1 MIVFIILKKI
11 YFAFS
16 RAERT
21 AFLAALVLALS
32 SSISIGA
39 ILLNQKTVVVPA
51 RGGSYTEGIIGQPA
65 HINPVTASTEAD
77 KSLVKLLFADLSELS
92 DKITVDKSGKIWDVR
107 LKENIRWSDGEKLTS
122 DDVIFTIQKIQDKDS
137 GSTLSSNWQGAGA
150 NRVSELELQITL
162 GKPYYFFLQ
171 NLRGLNVIPK
181 RLFAETPVGNWR
193 LSRYNLQPVSSG
205 PYAFDSYDVRE
216 DGFITAYHLKPNKF
230 YLSGSPLIN
239 EFNLEFFPNT
249 AKLIRAFNSG
259 QVDGFAIGSGEANGI
274 MRPYEAHNFSLP
286 SYYAIFFNQGQ
297 NLALQDKKVRQA
309 LSMATDREGLLNDI
323 LNGSGE
329 IRFGPFSQ
337 SLLSDTRNQTDDF
350 SPEAAGRI
358 LDDGGWIT
366 TSSTIRQKTIKG
378 AKVNL
383 EFSLAVP
390 QIPFLI
396 KTAERLQSD
405 WAKTGIKTDLIAMA
419 PEEISGDTVKN
430 RNYQAILFGNMPNPP
445 ADLFAFWHSSQ
456 RFYPGLN
463 LSLYNNKQ
471 ADGMI
476 TDIPQNRDDSKR
488 ILEIQDLNNLIAGDY
503 PAVFLYSPYYVY
515 FSRKDLQG
523 VRAGLLNDPV
533 DRFSGVT
540 GWYMK
545 TARSLK

>member
-1 MIVFIILKKI
+1 VFIILKKI

-16 RAERT
+16 RAERV
-21 AFLAALVLALS
+21 AFLTALILAFS
-32 SSISIGA
+32 SSVSIGS

-51 RGGSYTEGIIGQPA
+51 RGGNYTEGILGQPA

-77 KSLVKLLFADLSELS
+77 KSLVKLLFADLGNLA
-92 DKITVDKSGKIWDVR
+92 DKITVDKSGKIWNIR

-122 DDVIFTIQKIQDKDS
+122 DDVIFTIQKIQDPDS
-137 GSTLSSNWQGAGA
+137 GSTLSSGWQGAGA
-150 NRVSELELQITL
+150 SRISELELQITL
-162 GKPYYFFLQ
+162 GNPYSFFLQ

-181 RLFAETPVGNWR
+181 HLFAETPVGNWR

-205 PYAFDSYDVRE
+205 PYSFDSYEVRE
-216 DGFITAYHLKPNKF
+216 DGFITAYHLKPNKL
-230 YLSGSPLIN
+230 YSTGSPLIS
-239 EFNLEFFPNT
+239 EFNLKFFPD
-249 AKLIRAFNSG
+249 AGQLIHAFNLG
-259 QVDGFAIGSGEANGI
+259 QVDGFAIGAGEASGI
-274 MRPYEAHNFSLP
+274 MRPYETHDFSLP

-297 NLALQDKKVRQA
+297 NLALQDKNVRRA
-309 LSMATDREGLLNDI
+309 LSVSTDRKGLVSDI
-323 LNGSGE
+323 LNGNGE
-329 IRFGPFSQ
+329 ARFGPFSP
-337 SLLSDTRNQTDDF
+337 SLLSDSQNQADF
-350 SPEAAGRI
+350 SLETANGI
-358 LDDGGWIT
+358 LDNGGWIIS
-366 TSSTIRQKTIKG
+366 SSTTRQKTIKG

-383 EFSLAVP
+383 EFNLTVP

-396 KTAERLQSD
+396 KTAERLRSD
-405 WAKTGIKTDLIAMA
+405 WAKIGIKANLISMA
-419 PEEISGDTVKN
+419 PEEISSDMVKN

-476 TDIPQNRDDSKR
+476 TDIDQNSDDSKR
-488 ILEIQDLNNLIAGDY
+488 ALEIQNLQNLIAGDY
-503 PAVFLYSPYYVY
+503 PAIFLYSPYYEY

-523 VRAGLLNDPV
+523 VQAGLINEFT
-533 DRFSGVT
+533 DRFSNVV